1 MLFQTQFP
9 IHTIGMGEPNL
20 FSNPN
25 AYEEWVMRQRE
36 ANNAAAR
43 NRNREYNIAW
53 AEHTRRFAEQPVRKN
68 EVNQTHRREYE
79 ERFTGLAP
87 EEPSAKE
94 IEHMR
99 FIRSLEERQ
108 VQVKPQL
115 QHEEFIPNTKPKN
128 KPSRFQRFTQKLKN
142 IKNSVSRRFG
152 FSKKR
157 SPERMRLINSTSKAL
172 RESRSQLNSLRRL
185 KEEYIL
191 GGESRNEIQRI
202 NEEIALAKN
211 SLAMAEKDDFKARNA
226 GKVPISLRNKIG
238 KGLSKLGSFIG
249 WGSRKNKNYK
259 P

>member
-1 MLFQTQFP
+1 
-9 IHTIGMGEPNL
+9 MGEPNL

-25 AYEEWVMRQRE
+25 AYEDWVMRQRE

-43 NRNREYNIAW
+43 NRNREHNIAW

-115 QHEEFIPNTKPKN
+115 QHEEFIPNNKPKN

-152 FSKKR
+152 FSKKQ

-172 RESRSQLNSLRRL
+172 TVYPFSLRISLKSLKISSGIYIKTTLRSSIIALLSNSLNLIRL
-185 KEEYIL
+185 P
-191 GGESRNEIQRI
+191 
-202 NEEIALAKN
+202 AKVVVI
-211 SLAMAEKDDFKARNA
+211 SLIDSFKALVV
-226 GKVPISLRNKIG
+226 GI
-238 KGLSKLGSFIG
+238 
-249 WGSRKNKNYK
+249 
-259 P
+259 